1 MLNFNNL
8 PRKYLLGG
16 IGALV
21 VILFVVTVIQPSNFL
36 FRDQTDY
43 EKRQQEAVK
52 EAQEYAD
59 YLASIKP
66 DPVASQKL
74 YEEILD
80 PKEVETEARLALN
93 ASQKVSVPQIPDN
106 KLVIQPRGGK
116 EEVVKYFNQ
125 FGQLAVE
132 LNSKTSPVAPNLFDQ
147 NLPESEAKRS
157 LEAANQFVEQMYQT
171 PVPPEAVEFHK
182 AELAAMESF
191 KNVIS
196 HADQYVSDQNANPWP
211 QVYGNYVAIN
221 DRAAVVQRELNELD
235 SQYDLKH
242 TAFAYPTIEKT
253 AGNPFGIKEAHAL
266 LGFGDTIITLF
277 DIPRKIDQLVSQVLA
292 GAFASFFDTFL
303 NTLVEKIESN
313 YKISNFLYYTDA
325 LVSGQYLNDYLTKYV
340 PNSLDQNIIKSFVP
354 QISCAGN
361 KQNL

>member
-235 SQYDLKH
+235 
-242 TAFAYPTIEKT
+242 
-253 AGNPFGIKEAHAL
+253 
-266 LGFGDTIITLF
+266 
-277 DIPRKIDQLVSQVLA
+277 
-292 GAFASFFDTFL
+292 
-303 NTLVEKIESN
+303 
-313 YKISNFLYYTDA
+313 LY
-325 LVSGQYLNDYLTKYV
+325 
-340 PNSLDQNIIKSFVP
+340 
-354 QISCAGN
+354 
-361 KQNL
+361 